1 MSLRDYLFHEEARV
15 TLYCG
20 DSVEILPLLACPN
33 TSECLEACDGRCS
46 GVDAVVTDPPYGLE
60 FMGKEWDKLTTRNYA
75 GITPGN
81 DSPHARRHSV
91 NFVGSNSPTCRHCGG
106 LRSLATEGSGGRT
119 KCRCVQPDFPEYRL
133 PALRAMQAWH
143 LAWAREALR
152 VLKPGG
158 HLLAFG
164 GTRTHHRLT
173 CALEDAGFEIRDCL
187 MWIYGSGFPKSLDV
201 SKAIDKAAGAERAPD
216 PAAPTVRRIRP
227 GADQNKDGSWEKL
240 ANRFYTATTREPASE
255 AARPWSGWGTALK
268 PAWEP
273 IILARKPLAERTVA
287 ANVLKHGTG
296 ALNVDACRI
305 GTDEHLQGSTVRS
318 DIRGGRFA
326 AGHRPNPGDI
336 PDYQR
341 HSAGRWPANVV
352 LDEEAA
358 AMLDEQ
364 SGRLTSG
371 TGAVKKATG
380 AGWQANAYGKESRPI
395 GTPNVEYGDTGGAS
409 RFFYTAKADAE
420 DRDGSRHPTVKP
432 VDLCKWLVRL
442 VTPPGGL
449 VLDPFCGSGPIIWAA
464 RELGFRAVG
473 IDREAEYVQDAIR
486 RLRQGVLAV

>member
-1 MSLRDYLFHEEARV
+1 MTRPCTTYCFELCDGSCALPEPVYAEPRV
-15 TLYCG
+15 VLYQA
-20 DSVEILPLLACPN
+20 D
-33 TSECLEACDGRCS
+33 CLEVMRAMPEAS
-46 GVDAVVTDPPYGLE
+46 VDAVVTDPPYLIG
-60 FMGKEWDKLTTRNYA
+60 FMSRDF
-75 GITPGN
+75 
-81 DSPHARRHSV
+81 DMQ
-91 NFVGSNSPTCRHCGG
+91 GG
-106 LRSLATEGSGGRT
+106 AHTDPQT
-119 KCRCVQPDFPEYRL
+119 
-133 PALRAMQAWH
+133 MQAWH

-158 HLLAFG
+158 HLVAFG
-164 GTRTHHRLT
+164 GTRTHHRLM
-173 CALEDAGFEIRDCL
+173 CALEDAGFEIRDTL
-187 MWIYGSGFPKSLDV
+187 MYLYGSGFPKSLDV
-201 SKAIDKAAGAERAPD
+201 SKAIDKAAKGHPQGSTKGDPDSPNSGKFKTQRTEGKRSASDLGQQFGAGPGQFMREQGGKYERDLMP
-216 PAAPTVRRIRP
+216 
-227 GADQNKDGSWEKL
+227 E
-240 ANRFYTATTREPASE
+240 AT
-255 AARPWSGWGTALK
+255 PWQGWGTALK

-273 IILARKPLAERTVA
+273 IILTRKPLSEPTVA

-305 GTDEHLQGSTVRS
+305 GTDEHLQGSTVRN

-409 RFFYTAKADAE
+409 RFFYTTKADAE

-449 VLDPFCGSGPIIWAA
+449 VLDPFCGSGPIVWAA
-464 RELGFRAVG
+464 RELGFQAVG

-486 RLRQGVLAV
+486 RLRQGVLPFA